1 MWCVGNTP
9 TWQVVVH
16 DKMGGEFDGEIV
28 TMRTTQK
35 NVLMRTQQKYGMS
48 ETHQCGKLWC
58 MTKGAVTLMVRSI

>member
-28 TMRTTQK
+28 TMRTAQKNVSMRTQK
-35 NVLMRTQQKYGMS
+35 NVACRKHTNVAS
-48 ETHQCGKLWC
+48 CG
-58 MTKGAVTLMVRSI
+58 A